1 MSNKQRILINIIGI
15 VFGAAALILYY
26 TATKPV
32 SPIAAYLGWF
42 GFITSTICLIFNI
55 GDNGK

>member
-1 MSNKQRILINIIGI
+1 MPNKQRALINIIGI
-15 VFGAAALILYY
+15 VFGVAALILYY
-26 TATKPV
+26 TAPKPM
-32 SPIAAYLGWF
+32 SPIIAYLGWF

>member
-1 MSNKQRILINIIGI
+1 MSNKQRILTNIIGI
-15 VFGAAALILYY
+15 VFGVAALLLYY

-42 GFITSTICLIFNI
+42 GFITSTICLIFNLKE
-55 GDNGK
+55 NGE